1 MADMVPAPSN
11 PQDDWKLWLAVSPAT
26 WLMPIL
32 FAVVAIAL
40 IVHSYVWDDF
50 GIAGPVAVE
59 EAAE

>member
-1 MADMVPAPSN
+1 MAENVPNPSN
-11 PQDDWKLWLAVSPAT
+11 PQDDWKLWLAVNPAV

-32 FAVVAIAL
+32 FAVIGIAL

-50 GIAGPVAVE
+50 GFDGPVAAE